1 MYDFVTS
8 KDGISEN
15 SFKYKDMLKRNPD
28 VPSGIVPMSIAD
40 MEFRTAPEITEEIK
54 KYLDCNYLGYTDISD
69 SYLNSIVN
77 WMGKRHNYEIKKEWI
92 APSDGVVTAIGDL
105 ILSTTAP

>member
-40 MEFRTAPEITEEIK
+40 MEFSTAP
-54 KYLDCNYLGYTDISD
+54 
-69 SYLNSIVN
+69 
-77 WMGKRHNYEIKKEWI
+77 
-92 APSDGVVTAIGDL
+92 
-105 ILSTTAP
+105 